1 MMRRSGADGN
11 RKGSL
16 SRATGARRDAADVSD
31 SRGWRWRSNTN
42 SSHRTGPCGTER
54 LAPGDRN
61 KDGQRVPANGLE
73 ALDRTHACR
82 TLAVLV
88 ATRTI
93 IVSHRLHTGAVFHCR
108 RTGGDSACPR
118 RRHSEADNYEHGED
132 EAQQAHECFGLQA
145 TTVAGQSLKYNAR
158 VRGPEFTEIEFT
170 YFSPRALAL
179 RC

>member
-1 MMRRSGADGN
+1 MRRSGADGN

-16 SRATGARRDAADVSD
+16 SRAAGARRDAADVSD
-31 SRGWRWRSNTN
+31 SRGWRWRSDTN

-61 KDGQRVPANGLE
+61 KAGQRVPANGLE
-73 ALDRTHACR
+73 ALDRAHACR
-82 TLAVLV
+82 TLAVHV

-93 IVSHRLHTGAVFHCR
+93 VVAHRLHALAVFHCR

-118 RRHSEADNYEHGED
+118 RRHSEADNNEHGED
-132 EAQQAHECFGLQA
+132 EAQQAHECFGLQV
-145 TTVAGQSLKYNAR
+145 TIVAGQSLKYNAR
-158 VRGPEFTEIEFT
+158 VRGLEFTKIGFT
-170 YFSPRALAL
+170 CFSSRALAP